1 MLMDSQHSDSTSAL
15 DPRLPP
21 DREPPLSISHIL
33 VWTALSGALM
43 CWMNWEAKLEG
54 QALPTSAPL
63 QLGTRAFWA
72 MSGGASLGGVLLLLR
87 RRMRRSVS
95 RPMAPGEWLWFTQGA
110 CMLLSV
116 AAGSVFIPLFMN
128 PRSATYVLAAYYGMT
143 YLSATL
149 IFLLPA
155 VRCNHGGPWKFLFW
169 TASVLE
175 ALSAV
180 LFAWMIIA
188 TPTGLSPRSWSVAN
202 LARQTILAA
211 ALIWALASDRRQGAK
226 RPWTH
231 WVGAMI
237 MAVNLAMQFSSS
249 AWTLYNISA

>member
-1 MLMDSQHSDSTSAL
+1 
-15 DPRLPP
+15 
-21 DREPPLSISHIL
+21 
-33 VWTALSGALM
+33 
-43 CWMNWEAKLEG
+43 
-54 QALPTSAPL
+54 
-63 QLGTRAFWA
+63 
-72 MSGGASLGGVLLLLR
+72 
-87 RRMRRSVS
+87 
-95 RPMAPGEWLWFTQGA
+95 
-110 CMLLSV
+110 MLLSV
-116 AAGSVFIPLFMN
+116 AAGSVFIPLIMN